1 MPGCAFSAAG
11 AVSSAS
17 GLSGP
22 GVTEDPSL
30 PPLGPAPL
38 RIGSIGRYNASV
50 TQSSAHA
57 RSDIRTYKGIGVSPG
72 IAMGKAVII
81 ERREAAVYRVPIR
94 EDEVEAEV
102 ARLDEALEKTRVQLH
117 DLATRVSRSM
127 GDEYA
132 SIFQAHA
139 MMVSDP
145 SFADKVQQK
154 IESEQVNAEWALAE
168 VQEELQA
175 RFESFDDV
183 YLRERVADVKDVAE
197 RVQMNLQGAAHHDL
211 SEIKHDVVILADDLT
226 PSDTIHF
233 NRRPI
238 VAFASEAG
246 GRTSHT
252 SIIAKSLFMPAIIG
266 VPRLTKIIDNDEF
279 VIVDGYEG
287 VLLVN
292 PTQAMIAEYQAR
304 VIRHEE
310 AERRL
315 LGNRDLAAV
324 TKDERRITLQANIE
338 LVEELKDAVKFGA
351 EGIGL
356 YRSEFLYI
364 SKSPL
369 LPTEEEHFQLYRSL
383 AAAMEPRTCIIR
395 TFDLGGRKLAREI
408 MGSKENN
415 PVLGLRGLRLCMKHR
430 DMFHTQLR
438 ALLRASAYG
447 DIRIMFPLVTGVQ
460 ELRQVKT
467 LIREIKA
474 ELDAEGLPYN
484 RELKIGIMV
493 EVPSAALIADILAEE
508 SDFFAIGTN
517 DLIQYSLA
525 IDRSN
530 ENVSYLY
537 EPLHPALLRLIKGI
551 IDAGKHAGIPVSMCG
566 EMAADPIYAIILI
579 GLGLENFS
587 MNPSSIPVIKNVV
600 RSVRYRDC
608 KRIADTALEK
618 RTAQEI
624 EEFIIESVAM
634 RFPEAVSKAL

>member
-1 MPGCAFSAAG
+1 M
-11 AVSSAS
+11 
-17 GLSGP
+17 
-22 GVTEDPSL
+22 
-30 PPLGPAPL
+30 
-38 RIGSIGRYNASV
+38 
-50 TQSSAHA
+50 TQTAHA

-72 IAMGKAVII
+72 IAIGRAVII
-81 ERREAAVYRVPIR
+81 ERREAAVYRVPIH
-94 EDEVEAEV
+94 EEKVEAEV
-102 ARLDEALEKTRVQLH
+102 ARFLEAIEKTQVQLRE
-117 DLATRVSRSM
+117 LAQRVGRSM
-127 GDEYA
+127 GDEYG
-132 SIFQAHA
+132 SIFEAHA

-145 SFADKVQQK
+145 SFADKVVQK
-154 IESEQVNAEWALAE
+154 IQDEQVNAEWALAE

-175 RFESFDDV
+175 RFESFDDH

-197 RVQMNLQGAAHHDL
+197 RVQTNLMGVAHHDL
-211 SEIKHDVVILADDLT
+211 SEITHDVIILADDLT

-238 VAFASEAG
+238 VGFATETG

-252 SIIAKSLFMPAIIG
+252 SIIAKSLFMPAVIG
-266 VPRLTKIIDNDEF
+266 VPRLTKMIDNDEM

-287 VLLVN
+287 TLLVN

-304 VIRHEE
+304 EIRHEE

-315 LGNRDLAAV
+315 LGNRDLVAV

-338 LVEELKDAVKFGA
+338 LVEELKDAIKFGA

-356 YRSEFLYI
+356 YRSEFLYMA
-364 SKSPL
+364 KSPL
-369 LPTEEEHFQLYRSL
+369 LPNEEEHFQLYKSL
-383 AAAMEPRTCIIR
+383 AEALAPQPCIIR
-395 TFDLGGRKLAREI
+395 TFDLGGKKLAREVI
-408 MGSKENN
+408 GSKEDN

-438 ALLRASAYG
+438 ALLRASAHG
-447 DIRIMFPLVTGVQ
+447 NIRIMFPLVSGVQ

-467 LIREIKA
+467 LIREIKG

-484 RELKIGIMV
+484 RDLKIGIMV
-493 EVPSAALIADILAEE
+493 EVPSAALIADHLAEE

-537 EPLHPALLRLIKGI
+537 EPLHPAILRLVKMI
-551 IDAGKHAGIPVSMCG
+551 IDAGKRAGIPVSMCG
-566 EMAADPIYAIILI
+566 EMAADPIYAIVLI
-579 GLGLENFS
+579 GLGLDVFS
-587 MNPSSIPVIKNVV
+587 MNPSSIPVIKNIV

-608 KRIADTALEK
+608 RRIAETALEK
-618 RTAQEI
+618 KTAQEI

-634 RFPEAVSKAL
+634 RFPEGLVSKST

>member
-1 MPGCAFSAAG
+1 
-11 AVSSAS
+11 
-17 GLSGP
+17 
-22 GVTEDPSL
+22 
-30 PPLGPAPL
+30 
-38 RIGSIGRYNASV
+38 V
-50 TQSSAHA
+50 TQSSHA
-57 RSDIRTYKGIGVSPG
+57 RSEIRTYKGIGVSPG
-72 IAMGKAVII
+72 IAIGRAVII
-81 ERREAAVYRVPIR
+81 ERREASVYRVPIR
-94 EDEVEAEV
+94 EEEVEPEV
-102 ARLDEALEKTRVQLH
+102 NRFNEALEKTRVQLH
-117 DLATRVSRSM
+117 ELAQRVSRSM

-175 RFESFDDV
+175 RFESFDDA

-197 RVQMNLQGAAHHDL
+197 RVQRNLLGLAHHDL

-252 SIIAKSLFMPAIIG
+252 SIIAKSLFMPAVIG
-266 VPRLTKIIDNDEF
+266 VPRLTKIIDNDEL

-304 VIRHEE
+304 VIRHVE
-310 AERRL
+310 AEQRL
-315 LGNRDLAAV
+315 LGNRDQVAV
-324 TKDERRITLQANIE
+324 TKDDRRITLQANIE

-383 AAAMEPRTCIIR
+383 AEAMAPRTCVIR
-395 TFDLGGRKLAREI
+395 TFDLGGRKVAREI
-408 MGSKENN
+408 TGSKENN

-438 ALLRASAYG
+438 AILRASAFG

-467 LIREIKA
+467 LIREIKG

-484 RELKIGIMV
+484 RDLKIGIMV
-493 EVPSAALIADILAEE
+493 EVPSAAIIADILAEE

-566 EMAADPIYAIILI
+566 EMASDPIYAIILI
-579 GLGLENFS
+579 GLGLDLFS

-600 RSVRYRDC
+600 RSVRYKDC
-608 KRIADTALEK
+608 RRIAETALEK

-634 RFPEAVSKAL
+634 RFPEGLVNKAT